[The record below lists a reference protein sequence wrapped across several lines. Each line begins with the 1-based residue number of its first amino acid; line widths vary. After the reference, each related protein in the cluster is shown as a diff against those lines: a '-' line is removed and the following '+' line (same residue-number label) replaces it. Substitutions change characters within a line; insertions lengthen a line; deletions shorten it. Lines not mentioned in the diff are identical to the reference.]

1 MNDNLHDN
9 ELERLIVR
17 YLNNQMSKD
26 ERYQFERALERD
38 PFLAEAIEGLSE
50 FKPSDVIKDLGSL
63 SLHKRSK
70 KGKIKPLFIVLVL
83 LIILVLVPG
92 IIWWSKHERKT
103 DVIVE
108 DAVLPDEG
116 VLQTDTLVFS
126 GNTDS
131 LTNFNDAL
139 WVDSLAQMG
148 QEQQGLNQT
157 DPIVDEVKSAEKAEA
172 VSIRQTKPVK
182 ANTREEEQEALSE
195 RNDSSEMLSFS
206 LIPVPSIEANKIIA
220 ADSSVFSSLQLSFG
234 RTASESDLVDK
245 QPAELNKVEASTEE
259 TLSDSNAA
267 PQGGIDE
274 LIQYVEKNVIYP
286 LNDES
291 GEREA
296 LRIGFTVSVSGR
308 LYNFKQEQGPENQ
321 QFFNEAVR
329 VLQQGPSWSPA
340 IKDGKAVEEQVSLD
354 VVFRP

>member
-9 ELERLIVR
+9 DLERLIVS
-17 YLNNQMSKD
+17 YLNNQMPKD

-38 PFLAEAIEGLSE
+38 PFLAEAVEGLSE
-50 FKPSDVIKDLGSL
+50 FKPSDVIKDLGAFSVY
-63 SLHKRSK
+63 KRSK

-92 IIWWSKHERKT
+92 IIWWSKHKKRT
-103 DVIVE
+103 DVLVE
-108 DAVLPDEG
+108 GAVLSDEG
-116 VLQTDTLVFS
+116 VFLTDTLVFS
-126 GNTDS
+126 GNNDS
-131 LTNFNDAL
+131 LTNFNGVL
-139 WVDSLAQMG
+139 WGDSLVQMS
-148 QEQQGLNQT
+148 QEQQEPNQT
-157 DPIVDEVKSAEKAEA
+157 EPIVDEVKSAGNAEA
-172 VSIRQTKPVK
+172 VSIRKTKPVK
-182 ANTREEEQEALSE
+182 VNNREEEQEALSE

-206 LIPVPSIEANKIIA
+206 LTPVPSIEADKIIA

-234 RTASESDLVDK
+234 KTPSASDTGDK
-245 QPAELNKVEASTEE
+245 QPAELSKGVEVKER
-259 TLSDSNAA
+259 TLLESKAA

-291 GEREA
+291 GGRET
-296 LRIGFTVSVSGR
+296 LRIGFTVSVNGR

-340 IKDGKAVEEQVSLD
+340 IKDGKTVEEQVSLD